1 MTLIIWFNV
10 ETGTDPKGDRV
21 YMNEG
26 RKFDQEKPQLYLLP
40 PKSIVEVGKVLTYGA
55 EKYDPENWRKVDDL
69 QNRYTSAALR
79 HIFAHIDG
87 EKNDEETGLSHLAHA
102 MCCLL
107 FKLED
112 ELIAQSE
119 EERTRKT
126 DSGKHSTC
134 YESAVRG
141 TPDNEKRSVRDFEHL
156 IQYDPP
162 KQHS

>member
-1 MTLIIWFNV
+1 MS
-10 ETGTDPKGDRV
+10 
-21 YMNEG
+21 EG
-26 RKFDQEKPQLYLLP
+26 RKYDGDKPKLYLLP
-40 PKSIVEVGKVLTYGA
+40 PKSILEVGKVLTYGA
-55 EKYDPENWRKVDDL
+55 EKYDPENWRKEDDL

-87 EKNDEETGLSHLAHA
+87 EENDEETGLSHLAHA

-126 DSGKHSTC
+126 DAGKHSTC

>member
-1 MTLIIWFNV
+1 MS
-10 ETGTDPKGDRV
+10 
-21 YMNEG
+21 EG

-87 EKNDEETGLSHLAHA
+87 EENDEETGLSHLAHA

-119 EERTRKT
+119 KERPRET

-141 TPDNEKRSVRDFEHL
+141 TSDNEKGSMRDFEHL